1 MKFCLFTFYSLIYV
15 YFNKLYYLKI
25 IYFVYVLKFVFL
37 ESNKFISY
45 DPLNCLGIWVI
56 YACIFSPLFFEK
68 HD

>member
-1 MKFCLFTFYSLIYV
+1 MKFCLFTFYILIYIC
-15 YFNKLYYLKI
+15 FNKLYYWKI

-45 DPLNCLGIWVI
+45 DSLNSLGIWVS

-68 HD
+68 RD